1 MSESEERIEDSF
13 EEDSPTEAEPMD
25 PVNADEEP
33 EKLSPYV
40 QGPDAV
46 DITPD
51 QDGGVMK
58 EIKRCG
64 SGDDHPMTGDKVFVH
79 YVGTLAD
86 GTKFDSSRD
95 RGQKFEF
102 SLGTGTI
109 LWIVTYGVYILS
121 HMYVIAMVIRMVSG
135 LFAPGPVRSL
145 EIPANRTLADSLPGH
160 FIRWNFRSLSVS
172 LPGQFAARQVRS
184 LELSLSGMAA

>member
-1 MSESEERIEDSF
+1 MSDSEERVEDSVEE

-25 PVNADEEP
+25 PVSADEES

-51 QDGGVMK
+51 EDGGVMK

-64 SGDDHPMTGDKVFVH
+64 SGDNHPMTGDKVFVH
-79 YVGTLAD
+79 YVGTLTD

-95 RGQKFEF
+95 RGQQFEF
-102 SLGTGTI
+102 SLGTGI
-109 LWIVTYGVYILS
+109 VLWIVTCSLYCIYY
-121 HMYVIAMVIRMVSG
+121 HMHGIAVCSPICSM
-135 LFAPGPVRSL
+135 
-145 EIPANRTLADSLPGH
+145 
-160 FIRWNFRSLSVS
+160 
-172 LPGQFAARQVRS
+172 
-184 LELSLSGMAA
+184 